1 MQLLLALNT
10 ETNRKQSGSSGL
22 EPGLQPGS
30 HLLGPWENKFKR
42 RKFANLLSGYI

>member
-22 EPGLQPGS
+22 EPGWQPSS
-30 HLLGPWENKFKR
+30 HLLGPWENKFER
-42 RKFANLLSGYI
+42 GTFSSLLSGYI